1 MVAKS
6 KNKYQVKIVF
16 AQPFNSSPERETF
29 ELEREVVSVHSAAAI
44 RQVETA
50 IKKGK
55 IAVPQWTW
63 SHLVTMIISV
73 SEPMPV

>member
-1 MVAKS
+1 MVAK
-6 KNKYQVKIVF
+6 NKYLVKIVF
-16 AQPFNSSPERETF
+16 AQPFNSSPETF

-55 IAVPQWTW
+55 INVPQWTW

>member
-1 MVAKS
+1 MAS
-6 KNKYQVKIVF
+6 KNKYHVKIVF
-16 AQPFNSSPERETF
+16 AHPFCSSQETF
-29 ELEREVVSVHSAAAI
+29 ELERGVVSVHSAAAI

-55 IAVPQWTW
+55 ITVPQWTW

>member
-1 MVAKS
+1 MAS
-6 KNKYQVKIVF
+6 KNKYLVKIVF
-16 AQPFNSSPERETF
+16 AQPFNSSPETF
-29 ELEREVVSVHSAAAI
+29 ELVRVVMSVHSAAAI

-55 IAVPQWTW
+55 IIVPQWTW

>member
-1 MVAKS
+1 MAS
-6 KNKYQVKIVF
+6 KNKYLVKIMF
-16 AQPFNSSPERETF
+16 AQPFNSSPETF
-29 ELEREVVSVHSAAAI
+29 ELEREVVSVHGAAAI

-55 IAVPQWTW
+55 IIVPQWTW

>member
-1 MVAKS
+1 MAS
-6 KNKYQVKIVF
+6 KNKYLVKIVF
-16 AQPFNSSPERETF
+16 AQPFNSSPETF
-29 ELEREVVSVHSAAAI
+29 ELKRVVMSVHSAAAI

-55 IAVPQWTW
+55 ISVPQWTW

-73 SEPMPV
+73 YEPMPV

>member
-6 KNKYQVKIVF
+6 KNKYLVKIVF
-16 AQPFNSSPERETF
+16 AQPFNSSPETF
-29 ELEREVVSVHSAAAI
+29 EVSREVISVHSAAAI

-63 SHLVTMIISV
+63 SHLVTMVISV

>member
-1 MVAKS
+1 MAS
-6 KNKYQVKIVF
+6 KNKYLVKIVF
-16 AQPFNSSPERETF
+16 AQPFNSSPETF

-55 IAVPQWTW
+55 INVPQWTW